1 MNTITIDGVEYS
13 LIPVGKLPAKQEE
26 IGTTASYEVISD
38 SSNPV
43 KMSFIIDDETGELYK
58 REYSAEIDGEYI
70 DSEPWID
77 NLYSY
82 LKGGEWGKYIGEE
95 PFGDKEWADSLSLA
109 KKQEFIEVYERAI
122 KLGWI

>member
-13 LIPVGKLPAKQEE
+13 LIPVGKLPENQKE

-38 SSNPV
+38 THDPV
-43 KMSFIIDDETGELYK
+43 KMSFIINNETEELFK
-58 REYSAEIDGEYI
+58 RQYSAEIDGEHI
-70 DSEPWID
+70 DSEEWID

-82 LKGGEWGKYIGEE
+82 LKDGEWGCTKEGELFQE
-95 PFGDKEWADSLSLA
+95 KEWADSISPA